1 MKTIKHNNWKDWY
14 IETISNKGYY
24 TMIKIASIEILLL
37 FFLQCANQPEN
48 VENNPDQIKIDEYLT
63 YINKP
68 SLNIQLKDKIINVDD
83 SSNTGLDRV
92 IVVAVHW
99 PKRDSSMLNDSGWT
113 SCYASPTKSCNNIF
127 KFINKDTSGH
137 FQYPKYLCIE
147 YLYKNRT
154 ALDTLILDSI
164 AHFCKNM
171 AISSNYSNGRITDYS
186 LFWRS
191 EIINNS
197 SVELKY
203 MTIAMQSSVSSRGEY
218 YYSFPNIGND
228 PFKDGEPDPSGCYRW
243 YSSFS
248 PNDNYFNFS
257 AGSGS
262 PLVWIDMIV
271 KSYPEYDIRT
281 SVSVYFL

>member
-1 MKTIKHNNWKDWY
+1 
-14 IETISNKGYY
+14 
-24 TMIKIASIEILLL
+24 MIKIVTLEILLL
-37 FFLQCANQPEN
+37 LFWQCLNQPEH
-48 VENNPDQIKIDEYLT
+48 VENNSDQIKIDEYLT

-68 SLNIQLKDKIINVDD
+68 ALNIHLKDKIINVDD
-83 SSNTGLDRV
+83 SSNIGMEQV
-92 IVVAVHW
+92 IVVGVHW
-99 PKRDSSMLNDSGWT
+99 PKKDSSMINDSGWT
-113 SCYASPTKSCNNIF
+113 SCHASPTESCRNSF

-147 YLYKNRT
+147 YLYKNST
-154 ALDTLILDSI
+154 VFDTIFLDSI
-164 AHFCKNM
+164 VLFCTNM
-171 AISSNYSNGRITDYS
+171 FISPNYSNSRITDYS
-186 LFWRS
+186 AFWRS

-228 PFKDGEPDPSGCYRW
+228 PFREGEPDPGGCYRR

-262 PLVWIDMIV
+262 PLVWIDIIV
-271 KSYPEYDIRT
+271 KSYLEYDIRT
-281 SVSVYFL
+281 LVSVYFL